1 MTALSVLVLVF
12 AAALAAPAYAAG
24 APHPVLGILVEFDDQ
39 RAQTTAA
46 AWRARF
52 FGRADSVRT
61 TLGGVADIT
70 PAADDHGTASD
81 GIVGWLTLHRRH
93 PAFDHAVDVAGPQLA
108 HEAVVAAAHHVRF
121 ADFDTDGD
129 GVLSPSEL
137 LVVIIIA
144 GHEASF
150 EETCGPAVAAHHGD
164 MAALTVDGVQL
175 SAYAMSG
182 EILCTRTTPPAG
194 PAAAELIAYQT
205 AALLGVADD
214 IGDVEPPAAGEY
226 TLVVPN
232 GGERWTVGSV
242 RRIEWQSSRSGN
254 LRAELSRDGGA
265 TWTAIFSNLL
275 NDGSQNWTVT
285 GPATNR
291 ARFRICSLTSP
302 SICDVSNATFV
313 IHRGTLRAT
322 VPNGGETWSIGSI
335 QRIGWTSTVTGKVRI
350 ELSRDQSTS
359 WIVLFDNVENDGVQ
373 DWTVTGPVTSQARI
387 RVCSVATPRICDI
400 SDATFMIAQP
410 PPPAVNLVAPLVIV
424 PSLSVIGGQ
433 PWVVGAITG
442 NVGRATAAASRT
454 DIYLSS
460 DATFTTSDLR
470 MASFSVPAL
479 GPGEVNEQAKTITFP
494 VISPGLYYI
503 AARVDVL
510 GAVPETDE
518 NNWFALPSEFRVFVF
533 ESPFAAEGFAVP

>member
-1 MTALSVLVLVF
+1 MIARYVLVLVF
-12 AAALAAPAYAAG
+12 AAALSAPAYAAG
-24 APHPVLGILVEFDDQ
+24 APQPALGILVEFDDQ

-52 FGRADSVRT
+52 FGRTDSVRT
-61 TLGGVADIT
+61 TLGGVADII

-93 PAFDHAVDVAGPQLA
+93 PAFDDAMDGARPELA
-108 HEAVVAAAHHVRF
+108 HDAVVAAARHVRF

-129 GVLSPSEL
+129 GVVSPSEL

-144 GHEASF
+144 GHEAAP
-150 EETCGPAVAAHHGD
+150 EDACGPAITAHHGD
-164 MAALTVDGVQL
+164 MTPLSVDGVQL
-175 SAYAMSG
+175 SAYAMVG
-182 EILCTRTTPPAG
+182 EMHCTGTTRPAG
-194 PAAAELIAYQT
+194 PAAAEVIAYET
-205 AALLGVADD
+205 AALLGVADESD
-214 IGDVEPPAAGEY
+214 AVVPPTAGEY

-232 GGERWTVGSV
+232 GGERWTIGSV
-242 RRIEWQSSRSGN
+242 RRIEWQSTRSGN

-265 TWTAIFSNLL
+265 TWAPIFSNLL

-285 GPATNR
+285 GPATTR
-291 ARFRICSLTSP
+291 ARLRVCSVVSP

-313 IHRGTLRAT
+313 IHRGTVRVT
-322 VPNGGETWSIGSI
+322 VPNGGETWSMGSI
-335 QRIGWTSTVTGKVRI
+335 QRIRWTSTVVGNVRI
-350 ELSRDQSTS
+350 QLSRDGGTS
-359 WIVLFDNVENDGVQ
+359 WIVLSDNLENDGVQ
-373 DWTVTGPVTSQARI
+373 DWTVTSPVTSQARM
-387 RVCSVATPRICDI
+387 RVCSVATPRICDN

-424 PSLSVIGGQ
+424 PSLSVIGGE
-433 PWVVGAITG
+433 PWVVGAVTG
-442 NVGRATAAASRT
+442 NVGTATAAPSRT

-460 DATFTTSDLR
+460 DSTFTTSDLR

-533 ESPFAAEGFAVP
+533 PPFGTEGFAVP